1 MAVRRTS
8 SRVFQTS
15 LDFDAE
21 QSALVFSANWLRKT
35 LPPVDA
41 DLERLLL
48 QQIRE
53 LESIHGESFPD
64 QVRGALRT
72 GLLSGHSSVE
82 QVAALFS
89 MHRRTLTR
97 RLAASG
103 LSFAALVD

>member
-21 QSALVFSANWLRKT
+21 QSLWCFPRTGWQT

-48 QQIRE
+48 QQVRE
-53 LESIHGESFPD
+53 LEALMGSRSRIRFVAPCGPD
-64 QVRGALRT
+64 C
-72 GLLSGHSSVE
+72 
-82 QVAALFS
+82 
-89 MHRRTLTR
+89 
-97 RLAASG
+97 
-103 LSFAALVD
+103 